1 MGFQSLL
8 EACVTGTGAIDFGR
22 SGATGLSKQV
32 RLNNSGKNTKL
43 ETARGGIVALR
54 EGIETIAALHPVM

>member
-1 MGFQSLL
+1 M
-8 EACVTGTGAIDFGR
+8 TDTGAIDFGR